1 MMRIIKN
8 PLSAFVSLTV
18 AAIALLGLSISLQ
31 SIVGELPLVS
41 RVALI
46 ILATVIS
53 LVGVSRL
60 RKIR

>member
-1 MMRIIKN
+1 MRIIKN

-31 SIVGELPLVS
+31 SIVGELPIVS
-41 RVALI
+41 RVTLI

>member
-41 RVALI
+41 RVTLI

>member
-31 SIVGELPLVS
+31 SIVGELPIVS
-41 RVALI
+41 RVTLI